1 MARDAARD
9 TAASLAW
16 MELSFIS
23 SPPSDVTDD
32 EALDAYSV
40 AVTAVAERL
49 SPSVANLRVSR
60 RVRGGRILD
69 GGGSAVVITPDGFML
84 TSAHVVARTEGRG
97 RASFVDGRELEFEVV
112 GADALS
118 DLAVLRAEGR
128 ELVPAELGD
137 AEHLRVGQLVVA
149 IGNPHGF
156 TGSVTAGV
164 VSALGRSLPTRSG
177 ANVRVVDN
185 VIQTDAALN
194 PGNSGGALADGRGR
208 VVGINTAVA
217 GVGLGLA
224 VPINAATRKIV
235 AALMT
240 EGRFRRAYL
249 GIAGGP
255 RPLPPRLARKLGRR
269 SGVEIVQV
277 VEDGPAD
284 RAGLRPEDL
293 IVELDGVA
301 IEGMDELQRL
311 VVGDL
316 IGRAIRAKVIREGRE
331 LELELV
337 PAELDG

>member
-1 MARDAARD
+1 
-9 TAASLAW
+9 
-16 MELSFIS
+16 MELTFIS
-23 SPPSDVTDD
+23 SPPAEVSEE
-32 EALDAYSV
+32 EALDAYSR
-40 AVTAVAERL
+40 AVTSVAERL
-49 SPSVANLRVSR
+49 APSVANLRVAR
-60 RVRGGRILD
+60 RVRGGRVHD
-69 GGGSAVVITPDGFML
+69 GGGSAVVITPDGFTL

-112 GADALS
+112 GSDPLS
-118 DLAVLRAEGR
+118 DLAVLRVDAR
-128 ELVPAELGD
+128 DLVPAELGD
-137 AEHLRVGQLVVA
+137 AERLRVGQLVVA

-194 PGNSGGALADGRGR
+194 PGNSGGALADGQGR

-224 VPINAATRKIV
+224 VPINTATRRVI

-255 RPLPPRLARKLGRR
+255 RPLPPKLARTLGRT
-269 SGVEIVQV
+269 SGVEVVQV
-277 VEDGPAD
+277 VEGGPAD

-293 IVELDGVA
+293 IVELDGTA
-301 IEGMDELQRL
+301 IEGMDDLQR
-311 VVGDL
+311 VVVNEL
-316 IGRAIRAKVIREGRE
+316 IGRSVRAGIVREGRE
-331 LELELV
+331 IELELV
-337 PAELDG
+337 PAELEA